1 MNGRREG
8 RKKLKNKGW
17 GEGDDQF
24 SVDFILALHTTR
36 LFIYLF
42 SFLLPQLKDKSL
54 GAAQFCIKPMVR
66 GHLPLKVVL
75 RTSRRP
81 DVLHKHI
88 VIKVLTQLHVAY

>member
-1 MNGRREG
+1 M
-8 RKKLKNKGW
+8 
-17 GEGDDQF
+17 
-24 SVDFILALHTTR
+24 
-36 LFIYLF
+36 
-42 SFLLPQLKDKSL
+42 KDKSL